1 MRGLTGKRVLVTGG
15 ATGIGEA
22 AVRRFAEEGAS
33 VAINTVG
40 DTAYA
45 EQMAGELGA
54 AHPGARFFVVAADVS
69 VETAV
74 EGMFATATERLGG
87 IDILVNNAGIKAGAG
102 QPHALDMTDFDRVL
116 AVNLRGAFLCA
127 RHAIRHFLEAGQPGV
142 VITTSSIHEVV
153 PVQEASAY
161 AISKAGLGNMTRSL
175 ALAYARNDIRVV
187 GVGPGAIM
195 TPMNAE
201 LGTNSQVRGEVEAS
215 IPMGRIA
222 APAEIAGLIA
232 FLSSDDASYITG
244 QTIYAD
250 GGLMIARP

>member
-1 MRGLTGKRVLVTGG
+1 VRGITGKRVLVTGG

-22 AVRRFAEEGAS
+22 TVRRFAEEGAS

-45 EQMAGELGA
+45 ERMAEELSA
-54 AHPGARFFVVAADVS
+54 AYPEAVFFVVAADVS
-69 VETAV
+69 IEAAV
-74 EGMFATATERLGG
+74 EGLFATATERLGG
-87 IDILVNNAGIKAGAG
+87 IDTLVNNAGIKSGAG
-102 QPHALDMTDFDRVL
+102 QPHELDMAEFDRVM

-127 RHAIRHFLEAGQPGV
+127 KHAIRHFLEAGRPGV
-142 VITTSSIHEVV
+142 IITTSSIHQVV
-153 PVQEASAY
+153 PVQDASAY
-161 AISKAGLGNMTRSL
+161 AISKAGLGNMTKSM

-195 TPMNAE
+195 TPMNADLAE
-201 LGTNSQVRGEVEAS
+201 SRQAREDVEAS

>member
-1 MRGLTGKRVLVTGG
+1 VRGLTGKRVLVTGG

-22 AVRRFAEEGAS
+22 TVRRFAEEGAS

-40 DTAYA
+40 GTDDA
-45 EQMAGELGA
+45 ERMAEELGA
-54 AHPGARFFVVAADVS
+54 ACPKAVFVVVAADVS
-69 VETAV
+69 AETAV
-74 EGMFATATERLGG
+74 EGLFATAIERLGG
-87 IDILVNNAGIKAGAG
+87 LDILVNNAGIKLADR
-102 QPHALDMTDFDRVL
+102 QPHEMVMAEFDRVV

-127 RHAIRHFLEAGQPGV
+127 KQAIRHFLKAGQPGV
-142 VITTSSIHEVV
+142 IVTTSSIHQVV
-153 PVQEASAY
+153 PVQEDSAY
-161 AISKAGLGNMTRSL
+161 AISKAGLGNMTKSL

-195 TPMNAE
+195 TPMNAD
-201 LGTNSQVRGEVEAS
+201 LAAGSQARQEVETS